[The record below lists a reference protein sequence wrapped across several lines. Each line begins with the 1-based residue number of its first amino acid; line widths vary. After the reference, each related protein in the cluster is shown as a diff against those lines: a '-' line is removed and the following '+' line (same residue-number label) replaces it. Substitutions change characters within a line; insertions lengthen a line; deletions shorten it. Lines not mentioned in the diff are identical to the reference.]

1 VQHVAI
7 PTLAGVPV
15 LRDAIGLRQWCAAQR
30 RQGLTIALV
39 PTMGALH
46 EGHLQL
52 VDCARQHADRV
63 VVTVFVNPLQFAA
76 HEDLDRYP
84 RKLAQD
90 CAACAS
96 RQVALVF
103 APDAA
108 AMYPPGF
115 QTHVEV
121 EGVQQGWC
129 GASRPGHLRG
139 VATVVTKLLNLV
151 MADVAVFGEKDWQQ
165 LQVIRRLARDLDHPT
180 RILGAPTVREADGL
194 AMSSR
199 NVYLSADERLRALA
213 IPRGLARLQA
223 DVAAGERRSEALLA
237 PLRAGIVAAGGRLDY
252 AGLAAAESLQPLEV
266 LDQPARVLVAAF
278 FGQTRLIDNTGVTPW
293 L

>member
-1 VQHVAI
+1 MTTTAI
-7 PTLAGVPV
+7 ELVGGVPL
-15 LRDAIGLRQWCAAQR
+15 LRDVAGLRQWRAEQR
-30 RQGLTIALV
+30 RLGLTVGLV

-52 VDCARQHADRV
+52 VDCARRHADRV

-84 RKLAQD
+84 RQLARD
-90 CAACAS
+90 CAACAT
-96 RQVALVF
+96 RDVALVF
-103 APDAA
+103 APEAA

-121 EGVQQGWC
+121 AGVQQGWC
-129 GASRPGHLRG
+129 GASRPGHFRG

-165 LQVIRRLARDLDHPT
+165 LQVIRALVRDLDHPT
-180 RILGAPTVREADGL
+180 RIVGAPIVRESDGL

-199 NVYLSADERLRALA
+199 NVYLSPDERQRALA
-213 IPRGLARLQA
+213 IPHGVARLQA
-223 DVAAGERRSEALLA
+223 QVAAGERRAEALLA
-237 PLRAGIVAAGGRLDY
+237 PLREGIAAAGGRLDY
-252 AGLAAAESLQPLEV
+252 VGLAAAETLQPLAI

-278 FGQTRLIDNTGVTPW
+278 FGQTRLIDNAGLMP
-293 L
+293 